1 MVVRWRPAADDVRS
15 ARYSRGR
22 ESGGERFAWQQTH
35 QQTANKHGPTKNSK
49 NVFARQKR
57 RVKKEARGAH
67 SAARRPSS
75 VLFLSPPPSSV
86 VAQSVQSVVHK
97 SLTVS
102 STDPRRKK
110 YLPGDGALA
119 RDRASLA
126 LLPGPRPAKG
136 EAGACDPTT
145 YRRYLPAAVVYG
157 FCFALARRDTL
168 DFSLVHYFVLRVRL
182 SSPARAQN
190 FVELVPTMCST
201 GVRLY
206 ETVSVR
212 RRWVPSPLTRGQQGC
227 V

>member
-1 MVVRWRPAADDVRS
+1 MTYVVRDTA
-15 ARYSRGR
+15 
-22 ESGGERFAWQQTH
+22 EGERAAERDLLGRAETPANSKQTW
-35 QQTANKHGPTKNSK
+35 ANKKFQKCFCKTKEES
-49 NVFARQKR
+49 QKGGTGCTFCSAKALFR
-57 RVKKEARGAH
+57 YLPITSPVKRGCTISAKRGAQIAH
-67 SAARRPSS
+67 GFFDRS
-75 VLFLSPPPSSV
+75 
-86 VAQSVQSVVHK
+86 QE
-97 SLTVS
+97 
-102 STDPRRKK
+102 KK